1 VIILD
6 NFSGYRMSLPLL
18 FSIVNDDTEGAF
30 LSLPEN
36 VQQQL
41 LHESVSDEDL
51 HRRVKAYMLKK

>member
-1 VIILD
+1 
-6 NFSGYRMSLPLL
+6 MSLPLL
-18 FSIVNDDTEGAF
+18 FSIIDDDTEGAF

-41 LHESVSDEDL
+41 LRESVSDEDL